1 MVAQDEQCPP
11 LFLDIICVR
20 GEGGSTRPEGHWV
33 LSPPT
38 ACLAGYQVQGTTG
51 AAASWSFDSPGRKT
65 PFPPRGVLSECL
77 ADSPT
82 PGCLLQRRDKGR
94 DLGMLEGGRN
104 MPAEEAMRGLLVA
117 FHGNLLILV
126 NSLCSVRLLSRKGGV
141 PCAVCRG
148 EAAWARL
155 PEVRL
160 EETGCEVRS

>member
-11 LFLDIICVR
+11 LFLDIICDR
-20 GEGGSTRPEGHWV
+20 GEGGSARLEGHWV
-33 LSPPT
+33 SSPPT

-51 AAASWSFDSPGRKT
+51 AAASWSFDNPGRKT

-77 ADSPT
+77 ADSLT
-82 PGCLLQRRDKGR
+82 PGHLLQRREKGR

-104 MPAEEAMRGLLVA
+104 RPAEEVMRGLLVA

-126 NSLCSVRLLSRKGGV
+126 NSLCSIKLLARKEGV
-141 PCAVCRG
+141 PCAVCHG

-155 PEVRL
+155 PEVGL
-160 EETGCEVRS
+160 EETGHEVRS